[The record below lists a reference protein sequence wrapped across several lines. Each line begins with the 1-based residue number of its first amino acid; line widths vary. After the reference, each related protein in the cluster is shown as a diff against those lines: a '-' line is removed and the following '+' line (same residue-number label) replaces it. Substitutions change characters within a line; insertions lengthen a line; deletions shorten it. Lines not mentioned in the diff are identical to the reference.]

1 MIEPLPSACLVT
13 DMHDTQTPTIFSHC
27 RIWWITIALVAIEIF
42 VLCDPT
48 PGWRL
53 GYVMRVVATCVI
65 FFLACVG
72 AFDTPRNN
80 HDLLMCMLVAIAMH
94 WETSILRWVTPEVQ
108 WWAGESSKM
117 WLLFAALLQLNQ
129 GILIER
135 IRRLQVW
142 MISPTACIAGL
153 LYAFANAHI
162 GA

>member
-1 MIEPLPSACLVT
+1 
-13 DMHDTQTPTIFSHC
+13 
-27 RIWWITIALVAIEIF
+27 
-42 VLCDPT
+42 
-48 PGWRL
+48 
-53 GYVMRVVATCVI
+53 
-65 FFLACVG
+65 
-72 AFDTPRNN
+72 
-80 HDLLMCMLVAIAMH
+80 MCMLVAIAMH

-117 WLLFAALLQLNQ
+117 WLLFVALLQLNQ